1 MLPAATLPPSYRE
14 IIDDFKGPDSK
25 DTEKAGTLQEPTTTV
40 QSENASASA
49 LPLQAAT
56 HADEQLSDG
65 ELQEDIMD
73 ISRSEIDEG
82 ELSEYRP
89 KIPDA
94 KVNHTDNHEDKEGY
108 EPASKN
114 GVIQRHPT
122 QDSDPINGEVVEI
135 DMPDADPESLLT
147 NEPGAGF
154 PLSIDEL
161 DHNADLQDEGQLSH
175 PDLSLADDSDPDD
188 YEPPEPALSPKLPVN
203 EPKTSTSSPPYN
215 DVNRNIA
222 LVQPETQ
229 PVVEDINAI
238 AKTIVPTPHEV
249 S

>member
-1 MLPAATLPPSYRE
+1 MQA
-14 IIDDFKGPDSK
+14 
-25 DTEKAGTLQEPTTTV
+25 
-40 QSENASASA
+40 ENASASA
-49 LPLQAAT
+49 PPLQAAT

-65 ELQEDIMD
+65 ELQEDTMD

-82 ELSEYRP
+82 GLSEYRP

-94 KVNHTDNHEDKEGY
+94 KVNHTHDHEDKEGY

-114 GVIQRHPT
+114 GVIQQHPN
-122 QDSDPINGEVVEI
+122 QDSASIKGEVVEI
-135 DMPDADPESLLT
+135 DMPDADPESFLT
-147 NEPGAGF
+147 TEPGAGF

-188 YEPPEPALSPKLPVN
+188 YEPPEPAISPKLPAN
-203 EPKTSTSSPPYN
+203 EPKTSTSSPPYV
-215 DVNRNIA
+215 DVDRNIA
-222 LVQPETQ
+222 LVQPNLQ
-229 PVVEDINAI
+229 PALDDMNPL